1 MRMKNVSLGEQD
13 TENKTDN
20 LSRYSLEGPTIN
32 LMTKCDGQWEANH
45 KYIFIVYILCSI
57 FLMSSW
63 SMDTT
68 LVFENL

>member
-1 MRMKNVSLGEQD
+1 MSLGEQD

-57 FLMSSW
+57 IFDEFLIYGHY
-63 SMDTT
+63 
-68 LVFENL
+68 VGI